1 MRNGMEP
8 EDGNERI
15 QMGSQQGPFSWVEM
29 LIMTIL
35 LTVSILMS

>member
-1 MRNGMEP
+1 MRNRMET

-15 QMGSQQGPFSWVEM
+15 QAGIHQGPFSWIEM
-29 LIMTIL
+29 LIMTVL